1 MTREFR
7 VQHTPLLSG
16 ERSPTFNCTIYINT
30 AGLVTHVV
38 MQYVT
43 LQISVSG
50 VTSGL
55 SPFQTLKTEIY
66 SDLLLDYWEFLKE
79 SFFSEISEGMFG
91 L

>member
-1 MTREFR
+1 
-7 VQHTPLLSG
+7 
-16 ERSPTFNCTIYINT
+16 
-30 AGLVTHVV
+30 

-55 SPFQTLKTEIY
+55 FPFQTLKTEIY

>member
-1 MTREFR
+1 
-7 VQHTPLLSG
+7 
-16 ERSPTFNCTIYINT
+16 
-30 AGLVTHVV
+30 

-55 SPFQTLKTEIY
+55 FPFQTLKTEIY

-91 L
+91 LLKEAVSIGYPFGVCSQHLVLRMTNHKNMQFVTM